1 MTATTGEPV
10 TGQGQGAPARLPR
23 AWYVTAAVLPLLLL
37 SAWGLTLLT
46 RPATAAGLAL
56 VGEPAP
62 NFALTDLH
70 GNLVQLSSLRGRP
83 VIVHFWASWCGPCV
97 EEFPI
102 LLRAS
107 AAHRGDDLAIVGIVY
122 NDSSAAAGAFMTRMG
137 ATWPATVDPGGG
149 VATRY
154 GIIGPPDTFFVDRSG
169 VIVGRQIG
177 QLSAADLQHGL
188 SRILGKE

>member
-10 TGQGQGAPARLPR
+10 AGRAERRPTRLPR
-23 AWYVTAAVLPLLLL
+23 AWYVAAALMPLLLL
-37 SAWGLTLLT
+37 AAWGFTLVA
-46 RPATAAGLAL
+46 RPSAAGVARI
-56 VGEPAP
+56 GEQAP
-62 NFALTDLH
+62 NFALTDMN
-70 GNLVQLSSLRGRP
+70 GNAVQLSSLRGRP

-97 EEFPI
+97 EEFP
-102 LLRAS
+102 LLLNAS

-122 NDSSAAAGAFMTRMG
+122 NDSATAAAAFMTRMG
-137 ATWPATVDPGGG
+137 ATWPAATDPGGG

-177 QLSAADLQHGL
+177 QLSAGDLSNGL
-188 SRILGKE
+188 AQILGKE

>member
-1 MTATTGEPV
+1 MA
-10 TGQGQGAPARLPR
+10 
-23 AWYVTAAVLPLLLL
+23 AAVLPLLLL
-37 SAWGLTLLT
+37 GAWGLTLLA
-46 RPATAAGLAL
+46 RPAPAGGLAL

-62 NFALTDLH
+62 NFALTDLN

-97 EEFPI
+97 EEFP
-102 LLRAS
+102 LLLNAS

-122 NDSSAAAGAFMTRMG
+122 NDSSAAAAAFMTRMG

-169 VIVGRQIG
+169 MIVGRQIG
-177 QLSAADLQHGL
+177 QLSASDLDHGL
-188 SRILGKE
+188 ARILGKE